1 MFQGPRFWGTIRLA
15 ALLFVATPDAE
26 AQDLSGSAKDKTGA
40 VLVNARV
47 VVMTPQRNV
56 VATTT
61 TDKSGTFTVK
71 GLPAGQYVVEI
82 HYPPLEPRRGVAT
95 VGADG
100 KMINLV
106 LDAVSV
112 DEDVTVTA
120 SPGVAAD
127 RATLTMQV
135 NHISETDILQRA
147 KTVTAQAVEGETGV
161 HLQRT
166 SPGMSGIFVRGL
178 TGNKVNVFIDGVR
191 FSNGAQRGGVNTF
204 LNGIDSSWLDGI
216 EVLRGTT
223 SAEYGSD
230 ALGGSVQFLSHTPT
244 LSPDTASH
252 AGGSVIG
259 GFETAQTGGVGA
271 VSLSHSRTHA
281 GIYGSF
287 SARKSGDVRPGGGED
302 SHSAITRFLGLSSKD
317 FYGARM
323 EDLYEPGTEG
333 TGFTQNAFQVRGS
346 FVPSPTTIF
355 TANYM
360 RSRQD
365 GANRW
370 DQLLG
375 GDGNLIAQL
384 NDIQVDVFYARVE
397 KFLSGAWF
405 DRMSA
410 TYSFNTQREE
420 RVNQGGNGDPNAL
433 IGHEPERTSTNGV
446 QANASKQINART
458 NLLVGGDAYFEKLT
472 SDAFDV
478 NPTTGAETDRRP
490 RVPDQATY
498 HQSGLFGQVTYDVKP
513 DLMTIVGAV
522 RGGWNSYRAHASDAP
537 IVSGRPL
544 WPDDALDVSSFTFRL
559 GAAITPVANWK
570 ITAAVARGFRA
581 PHMTDLGTLGL
592 TGSGFEVAAPDIVG
606 LGGQIGSTADANAVS
621 TGREAV
627 QVESERSLTYD
638 FAASYSTSKVRASAG
653 FFVNNIDGNIQKQ
666 SLILPQ
672 GAVGTVSLG
681 GQPVTQ
687 QTANG
692 AVFVA
697 LSASP
702 VLVRANFDDARIW
715 GFEWSGDFDATEEI
729 KIGTRY
735 TWMQARDLN
744 TDLPPNIEGGT
755 PAPGGTV
762 YARYTRKNSSWWVE
776 PYLNFAGEQDDLS
789 TLDAGDRRTG
799 AGRTNGSIQN
809 FFRRGARV
817 RGLISPGADGI
828 FQNADDI
835 LIATGETLAQVQ
847 ARVLAGGPSLFTA
860 VEGYAVF
867 GVRFGWHRGPHSV
880 FVDFE
885 NLGDQNYRGISWG
898 MDAPGRGVSARY
910 SLRF

>member
-1 MFQGPRFWGTIRLA
+1 
-15 ALLFVATPDAE
+15 
-26 AQDLSGSAKDKTGA
+26 
-40 VLVNARV
+40 
-47 VVMTPQRNV
+47 
-56 VATTT
+56 
-61 TDKSGTFTVK
+61 
-71 GLPAGQYVVEI
+71 
-82 HYPPLEPRRGVAT
+82 
-95 VGADG
+95 
-100 KMINLV
+100 
-106 LDAVSV
+106 
-112 DEDVTVTA
+112 
-120 SPGVAAD
+120 
-127 RATLTMQV
+127 
-135 NHISETDILQRA
+135 
-147 KTVTAQAVEGETGV
+147 
-161 HLQRT
+161 
-166 SPGMSGIFVRGL
+166 
-178 TGNKVNVFIDGVR
+178 
-191 FSNGAQRGGVNTF
+191 
-204 LNGIDSSWLDGI
+204 
-216 EVLRGTT
+216 
-223 SAEYGSD
+223 
-230 ALGGSVQFLSHTPT
+230 
-244 LSPDTASH
+244 
-252 AGGSVIG
+252 
-259 GFETAQTGGVGA
+259 
-271 VSLSHSRTHA
+271 
-281 GIYGSF
+281 
-287 SARKSGDVRPGGGED
+287 
-302 SHSAITRFLGLSSKD
+302 
-317 FYGARM
+317 
-323 EDLYEPGTEG
+323 
-333 TGFTQNAFQVRGS
+333 
-346 FVPSPTTIF
+346 
-355 TANYM
+355 
-360 RSRQD
+360 
-365 GANRW
+365 
-370 DQLLG
+370 
-375 GDGNLIAQL
+375 
-384 NDIQVDVFYARVE
+384 
-397 KFLSGAWF
+397 
-405 DRMSA
+405 
-410 TYSFNTQREE
+410 
-420 RVNQGGNGDPNAL
+420 
-433 IGHEPERTSTNGV
+433 
-446 QANASKQINART
+446 
-458 NLLVGGDAYFEKLT
+458 
-472 SDAFDV
+472 
-478 NPTTGAETDRRP
+478 
-490 RVPDQATY
+490 
-498 HQSGLFGQVTYDVKP
+498 
-513 DLMTIVGAV
+513 
-522 RGGWNSYRAHASDAP
+522 
-537 IVSGRPL
+537 
-544 WPDDALDVSSFTFRL
+544 
-559 GAAITPVANWK
+559 
-570 ITAAVARGFRA
+570 
-581 PHMTDLGTLGL
+581 MTDLGTLGL